1 MKQLLDISQQ
11 LSFEDLTQ
19 QLRVIDAMNVQ
30 KDCPL
35 SVPLVGE
42 FSSGKTSLLNAL
54 TDCRALET
62 ATKPTT
68 ATIYELHF
76 GAAEVKAIAYREN
89 GEVFKTSEITS
100 LKNEELSDAL
110 IVEVYDT
117 SNRVPSSITLIDTPG
132 LSSPDI
138 RHRDSLVRFLPKAD
152 AILLVSDINQQ
163 ITRSTEE
170 FVETMSLA
178 GRRIYLVFTKCDTK
192 DAASVAVAKEY
203 VGSNSKLA
211 FSDIICTS
219 ASTESLD
226 ELYKLLNQ
234 LQQEKSEILSIVN
247 AQRVK
252 DVAVEMRSRI
262 SQLIE
267 SSTSDKACEEVLV
280 AEEQRLYSL
289 RRAID
294 TLLNM
299 AKGEIEEATDS
310 AYREFSSQ
318 IFLKLDEIVAR
329 SGGNHDASVQQVIN
343 STSSLVMQRCLSAI
357 QIALK
362 QKVQQSKRLQ
372 AELPMSTIRE
382 LDLSQYGAVNGLSY
396 NLSLN
401 ELGHQYDGFI
411 SGTAKVLAAVGAVG
425 AVASGVGFG
434 VVAAGRVAT
443 AVNTAD
449 TISDVASIA
458 SNYSLKKKLQKYGAK
473 VNVLLERGK
482 DVSGKISSLEELDTV
497 AGEKI
502 GSDKGLLGGI
512 IFSITDKFLGKP
524 QRQRA
529 IREYVDESLL
539 PDFKAEL
546 GKAQQ
551 RMLLAIGDALEAE
564 ATSRFIEM
572 EQRISELKA
581 ERDKEKDTFQKR
593 IAMLK
598 EFNNE
603 LSKY

>member
-76 GAAEVKAIAYREN
+76 GATEVKAIAYREK

-138 RHRDSLVRFLPKAD
+138 RHRDTLVRFLPKAD

-163 ITRSTEE
+163 ITRSIEE

-203 VGSNSKLA
+203 VRSNSKLA

-226 ELYKLLNQ
+226 ELYKLLNK

-411 SGTAKVLAAVGAVG
+411 GGTAKVLAAVAAVG
-425 AVASGVGFG
+425 AVAPG

-551 RMLLAIGDALEAE
+551 RMLLAIGDALESE

>member
-42 FSSGKTSLLNAL
+42 FSSGKTSLLNVL
-54 TDCRALET
+54 TDSRALET

-76 GAAEVKAIAYREN
+76 GATEVKAIAYREK

-138 RHRDSLVRFLPKAD
+138 RHRDTLVRFLPKAD

-163 ITRSTEE
+163 ITRSIEE

-192 DAASVAVAKEY
+192 DAASVAVAKES
-203 VGSNSKLA
+203 VRSNSKLA

-411 SGTAKVLAAVGAVG
+411 GGTAKILAAVGAVG
-425 AVASGVGFG
+425 AVGSG

>member
-76 GAAEVKAIAYREN
+76 GATEVKAIAYREK

-138 RHRDSLVRFLPKAD
+138 RHRDTLVRFLPKAD

-163 ITRSTEE
+163 ITRSIEE

-203 VGSNSKLA
+203 VRSNSKLA

-226 ELYKLLNQ
+226 ELYKLLNK

-411 SGTAKVLAAVGAVG
+411 GGTAKVLAAVAAVGAVG
-425 AVASGVGFG
+425 AVAPG

-551 RMLLAIGDALEAE
+551 RMLLAIGDALESE